1 MHKDWLERKVTI
13 EEAEARN
20 MVRDSRLGTQ
30 GVPFGFTNQQWK
42 ALVARM
48 VEGDELWEFNSPADT
63 WQNLCGRAGIAL
75 VRNGEVI
82 DAIITMMN

>member
-1 MHKDWLERKVTI
+1 MDKDWLERRLTI

-20 MVRDSRLGTQ
+20 MVQDNRLGNEA
-30 GVPFGFTNQQWK
+30 VPFGFMNKEWK
-42 ALVARM
+42 TLVARI
-48 VEGDELWEFNSPADT
+48 VEGDELWEFNSPEDT

-82 DAIITMMN
+82 DAIVTFMN